1 MKDTLCNLPIGAC
14 ARVEHIEL
22 DNAVSQRLLTLGLL
36 PGMDVKVVQHAP
48 LGDPIAIE
56 FEGRRVSL
64 RKQEAAGVILK
75 ALPN

>member
-1 MKDTLCNLPIGAC
+1 MRNTLCSLPVGVC

-22 DNAVSQRLLTLGLL
+22 DNAASQRLMTLGLL
-36 PGMDVKVVQHAP
+36 PGIDVRVVQLAP

-64 RKQEAAGVILK
+64 RKREAAGVILK
-75 ALPN
+75 VLPN